1 MKQTNALKME
11 LPGSSKYKLADLD
24 TADSWRVMVVVN
36 G

>member
-24 TADSWRVMVVVN
+24 MQTR
-36 G
+36 GG